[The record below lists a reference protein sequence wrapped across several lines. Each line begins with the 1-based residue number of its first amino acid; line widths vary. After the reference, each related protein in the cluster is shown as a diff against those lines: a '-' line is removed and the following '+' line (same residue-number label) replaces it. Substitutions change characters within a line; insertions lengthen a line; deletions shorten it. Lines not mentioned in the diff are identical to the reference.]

1 MTNQQPSDA
10 PDFFESSPIDPVI
23 TASGGTARSGPGRP
37 PSPVPKKK
45 AGFYLSKD
53 ILDRFDRTFY
63 TLKLAGHT
71 IENKSALLEAA
82 LVFALDDVDRKDASE
97 ILGRLASG

>member
-1 MTNQQPSDA
+1 MTTQQPSD
-10 PDFFESSPIDPVI
+10 PLDFFESAPIDPMR
-23 TASGGTARSGPGRP
+23 TASGRSGPGRP

-45 AGFYLSKD
+45 AGFYLSREV
-53 ILDRFDRTFY
+53 LDRFDRTFY

-82 LVFALDDVDRKDASE
+82 LVFALDDVDRQEASV
-97 ILGRLASG
+97 ILERLSSG

>member
-1 MTNQQPSDA
+1 MTTQQPSD
-10 PDFFESSPIDPVI
+10 PLDFFESSPIDPVK
-23 TASGGTARSGPGRP
+23 TASGRSGPGRP

-45 AGFYLSKD
+45 AGFYLSREV
-53 ILDRFDRTFY
+53 LDRFDRTFY

-82 LVFALDDVDRKDASE
+82 LVFALDDVDRKEGSE